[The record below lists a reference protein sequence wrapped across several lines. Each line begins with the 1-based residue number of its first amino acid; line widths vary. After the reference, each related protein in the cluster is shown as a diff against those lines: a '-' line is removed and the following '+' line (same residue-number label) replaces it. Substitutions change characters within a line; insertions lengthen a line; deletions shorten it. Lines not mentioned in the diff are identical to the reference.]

1 MSNYKIQKVVGTTN
15 QLDIQDYFSLKVKSV
30 SGMANIGAVKG
41 VVKESY
47 VDAAGERIYIHK
59 VDGEV
64 LVDATEF
71 SLEVLFLDSR
81 YEKFLAF
88 IKYLQGEEVYIIDT
102 DRNIKV
108 KGWAL
113 SATDPTDFVEDG
125 NEYLLSTIKFT
136 NVYGKF
142 ELIK

>member
-1 MSNYKIQKVVGTTN
+1 MSNYKIQKVIGTTN

-30 SGMANIGAVKG
+30 SGMANIGAIKG

-88 IKYLQGEEVYIIDT
+88 IEYLQGEEVYVIDT

>member
-1 MSNYKIQKVVGTTN
+1 MSNYKIQKVIGTTN

-59 VDGEV
+59 VDGEI

-88 IKYLQGEEVYIIDT
+88 IEYLQGEEVYVIDT

-142 ELIK
+142 ELNK